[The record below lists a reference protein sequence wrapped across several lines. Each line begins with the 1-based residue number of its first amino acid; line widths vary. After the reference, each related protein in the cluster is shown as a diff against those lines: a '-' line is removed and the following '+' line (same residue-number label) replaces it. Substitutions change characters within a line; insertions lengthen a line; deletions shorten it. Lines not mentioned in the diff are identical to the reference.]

1 VLIRPRILETLKTIE
16 DRKYEYE
23 KVADVGQ
30 PKENRNRLSRRL
42 KRAISSKH
50 RKGKDLNRSLG
61 WLLNK

>member
-1 VLIRPRILETLKTIE
+1 MLIRPRILETLKTIE

-30 PKENRNRLSRRL
+30 PKENRLSRRL
-42 KRAISSKH
+42 KKTISSKH
-50 RKGKDLNRSLG
+50 RKGKDSNCSLG